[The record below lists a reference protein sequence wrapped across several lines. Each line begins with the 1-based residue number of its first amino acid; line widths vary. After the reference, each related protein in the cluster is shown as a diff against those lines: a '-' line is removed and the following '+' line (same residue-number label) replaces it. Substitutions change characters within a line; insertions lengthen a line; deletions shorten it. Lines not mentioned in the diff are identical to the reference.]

1 MFQPIKREAK
11 PIRRTSTVVLATSEP
26 SVRYDRIERRFYSEI
41 LEMSGFVNTRSR
53 RVPLVDV
60 DRSTVRNILGS
71 VVNLRIDRGRL
82 LGEVSWAR
90 CPRSRA
96 AEAKFLDGHLEIIQ
110 VEIKPIEM
118 QFDDELRFIKRWS
131 VLVAVIQPAHESYGY
146 SRTIKNSGSL

>member
-1 MFQPIKREAK
+1 MFQPIKREAR
-11 PIRRTSTVVLATSEP
+11 PVRRTSTVILASEEP

-41 LEMSGFVNTRSR
+41 LSMAGFINTPSR

-71 VVNLRIDRGRL
+71 VVNLRVDRGRL

-96 AEAKFLDGHLEIIQ
+96 AEAKFLDGHLDIIQ

-131 VLVAVIQPAHESYGY
+131 VLVAVIQPAAESYGY
-146 SRTIKNSGSL
+146 PRQKKT